1 MNKEELKE
9 SILYFAKKYDKEY
22 VYTWLT
28 ESVQFPELVKM
39 IILLMFENKFNY
51 YHCSDVD
58 YDNYKR
64 IFDYQ
69 TEMSKTGYYE
79 FKL

>member
-51 YHCSDVD
+51 YHCSDED

-69 TEMSKTGYYE
+69 KEMSKTGYYE